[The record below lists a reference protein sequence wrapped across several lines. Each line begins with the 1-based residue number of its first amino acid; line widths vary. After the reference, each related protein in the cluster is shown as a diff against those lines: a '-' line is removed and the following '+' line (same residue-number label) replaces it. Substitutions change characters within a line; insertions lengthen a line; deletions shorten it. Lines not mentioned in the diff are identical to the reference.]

1 MFVKLRHE
9 SHPVF
14 PNDPR
19 RFIGV
24 FVIFES
30 MVDWNSRH
38 ADIDTRLQRIAF
50 GVEPQNR
57 RMFCDSVAQENHI
70 NVVVKVFFL
79 LTRWFLP
86 FQFAR

>member
-9 SHPVF
+9 SHAVF
-14 PNDPR
+14 PDDPSG
-19 RFIGV
+19 FVGV

-38 ADIDTRLQRIAF
+38 PDIDARLQRIAF

-57 RMFCDSVAQENHI
+57 KMLCDSIAQ
-70 NVVVKVFFL
+70 
-79 LTRWFLP
+79 
-86 FQFAR
+86 